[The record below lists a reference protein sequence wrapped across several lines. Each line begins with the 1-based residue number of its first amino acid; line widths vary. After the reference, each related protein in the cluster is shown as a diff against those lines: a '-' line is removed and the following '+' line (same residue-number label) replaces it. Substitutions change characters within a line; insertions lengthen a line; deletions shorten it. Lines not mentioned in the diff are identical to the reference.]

1 MNNPA
6 TPPKTNVHAVAG
18 LPAPRGLP
26 LRLRLPRLW
35 TLRSKLIAVVL
46 LTTVAALA
54 VALAAMVAH
63 DVRRYQQA
71 WVADMRMQAEL
82 LGLTTAPALAF
93 DDPKVAREN
102 LALLRLRPQVQ
113 AAAVYDARRRLFAT
127 YAVSKEEG
135 RFPDEVDIEGAVFA
149 GSDLVV
155 FQRVVDKGEV
165 LGTVYLRARHNV
177 RERVV
182 EYAGIALAVAA
193 GATLLAFALLFRL
206 QRIVTRPIA
215 AIGTVAREVVA
226 QQDYSRR
233 VQRQG
238 DDEVGAL
245 VDAFNSM
252 MGVIQQR
259 TEQSQR
265 ALQEAAGEVVERR
278 AAQQEVMCLNAE
290 LERRVGERTAQ
301 LEQSNHELALAT
313 ESAERANRAKSEFIS
328 SMSHELRTPLNAIL
342 GFGQLLLSAS
352 QYDDPSPNE
361 YVGRSPEGMPA
372 GLGAARR
379 SAGSDDPSPNEYVG
393 RSPAGIPAGLGA
405 ARRSAY
411 APDKQREF
419 MQHILKAGHH
429 LLSLINEILDLARI
443 ESANMSLS
451 LEPVVLDQVLQEC
464 RTMVEPTAHKRRVQ
478 MLFPEPAGLCVVADR
493 TRLRQVLLNLLSNA
507 VKYNR
512 DQGSVVVDCRAVPN
526 GRVRIAVQDTGQGLE
541 PGQVAAL
548 FQPFN
553 RLGQEAGVIEGS
565 GIGLVVT
572 KRLVELMGGEI
583 GVSSTPGVGSVFWV
597 EFKPGTVQLPA
608 PLVALRAAAADDTA
622 PQRHGDQARHLLLY
636 VEDNPANLALVDE
649 VLAVRGDVR
658 LLTAPD
664 ARLGIDLART
674 HLPEVILMDLNL
686 PGLSGKDALALLRA
700 DGATR
705 RIPVIA
711 VTANAMASDRSL
723 GLSMGFFRY
732 VTKPIDIERLNE
744 AIDEALE
751 SVRSGA

>member
-6 TPPKTNVHAVAG
+6 TPPEASVHTGAS
-18 LPAPRGLP
+18 LPPVPVPLP
-26 LRLRLPRLW
+26 VSRPLRVRLRLRMPRLW

-71 WVADMRMQAEL
+71 WVADMRTQAEL

-127 YAVSKEEG
+127 YAVSKEES
-135 RFPDEVDIEGAVFA
+135 RIPDEVGIEGAVFA

-165 LGTVYLRARHNV
+165 LGTVYLRARHDV
-177 RERVV
+177 RERVI

-215 AIGTVAREVVA
+215 AISTVAREVVA

-233 VQRQG
+233 VQRQS
-238 DDEVGAL
+238 DDEIGAL

-278 AAQQEVMCLNAE
+278 AAQQEVMRLNAE

-352 QYDDPSPNE
+352 LTYS
-361 YVGRSPEGMPA
+361 
-372 GLGAARR
+372 
-379 SAGSDDPSPNEYVG
+379 
-393 RSPAGIPAGLGA
+393 
-405 ARRSAY
+405 
-411 APDKQREF
+411 PDKQREF

-443 ESANMSLS
+443 ESSNMSLS
-451 LEPVVLDQVLQEC
+451 LEPVVLDHVLQEC
-464 RTMVEPTAHKRRVQ
+464 RTMVEPTAHKRKIQ

-512 DQGSVVVDCRAVPN
+512 DQGSVVVDCRAMPS
-526 GRVRIAVQDTGQGLE
+526 GRVRVAVQDTGLGLE

-583 GVSSTPGVGSVFWV
+583 GVSSTRGVGSVFWV
-597 EFKPGTVQLPA
+597 EFKPGTVQLPP
-608 PLVALRAAAADDTA
+608 PLVSMRAAAAADGSL
-622 PQRHGDQARHLLLY
+622 QRRGAEVRHLLLY

-649 VLAVRGDVR
+649 VLAARGDVR

-674 HLPEVILMDLNL
+674 HMPKVILMDLNL

-705 RIPVIA
+705 HIPVIA

-723 GLSMGFFRY
+723 GLSAGFFRY
-732 VTKPIDIERLNE
+732 VTKPIDIDRLNE

-751 SVRSGA
+751 SVRPKA